1 MNILYKSSRN
11 VLGPRG
17 ACSPVGKNISDDN
30 RYEHGAV
37 RSNAGMLIPVS
48 GTKAAKQRS
57 DAGTYTVSI
66 ITALRKRR
74 QDRRTRSVCKR
85 LYAISKAT
93 GMSIY
98 FFCTVRRYQNRYCC
112 MIPLYGLY
120 ASKGNPPGYS
130 SSRSLRIQTSS
141 GKESSR

>member
-17 ACSPVGKNISDDN
+17 ACSLVGKNI
-30 RYEHGAV
+30 
-37 RSNAGMLIPVS
+37 S

-57 DAGTYTVSI
+57 DAGTYTVSN

-74 QDRRTRSVCKR
+74 QDRRTRSARKR

-93 GMSIY
+93 GMRMKRERAKSEY
-98 FFCTVRRYQNRYCC
+98 
-112 MIPLYGLY
+112 L
-120 ASKGNPPGYS
+120 
-130 SSRSLRIQTSS
+130 
-141 GKESSR
+141 